1 LNKQKCQIK
10 KDKISYIGL
19 SLSKDVLRPDP
30 KKTEA
35 IMSMPPPKN
44 KEELQRF
51 LGILTYLSKFI
62 PNLSHIAAPL
72 QNLLEKYAEWHWQDI
87 K

>member
-1 LNKQKCQIK
+1 
-10 KDKISYIGL
+10 
-19 SLSKDVLRPDP
+19 
-30 KKTEA
+30 
-35 IMSMPPPKN
+35 MPSPKN

-72 QNLLEKYAEWHWQDI
+72 QNLLEKDVKWHWQDDQI
-87 K
+87 KSFVTLKQLVNKAPV

>member
-1 LNKQKCQIK
+1 
-10 KDKISYIGL
+10 
-19 SLSKDVLRPDP
+19 
-30 KKTEA
+30 
-35 IMSMPPPKN
+35 MSMPPPKN